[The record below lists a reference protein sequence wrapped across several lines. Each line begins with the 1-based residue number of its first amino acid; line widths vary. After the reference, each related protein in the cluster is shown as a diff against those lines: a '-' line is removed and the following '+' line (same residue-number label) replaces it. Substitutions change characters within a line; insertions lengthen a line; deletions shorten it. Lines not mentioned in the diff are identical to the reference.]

1 MCLCVYGYTMFT
13 TEKHSVIKL
22 PEIGEK
28 DIIFSAY
35 THSEKHVDTLI
46 VLEKQSRYCR
56 LTGSMAEDA

>member
-1 MCLCVYGYTMFT
+1 MFT